1 MYIPPGFEYA
11 VVWPSQPTLAAE
23 LEIERWLDA
32 HVGDYEKD
40 WIYSWYCVCFV
51 NADHAL
57 EFALMWS

>member
-40 WIYSWYCVCFV
+40 WIYSWYCVCV
-51 NADHAL
+51 L
-57 EFALMWS
+57 